1 MKRAP
6 TRLIYTI
13 LADDRPIVAFEASGR
28 EAAGLCKEKWFRAE
42 LSALNSN
49 GGPICRTGSK
59 LQTRLAIEEEIAS
72 YWQGSKEADDS
83 DGLLFVYLI
92 DLDGA

>member
-28 EAAGLCKEKWFRAE
+28 EAAELCKEKWFRAE

-72 YWQGSKEADDS
+72 YWQGSKEADE
-83 DGLLFVYLI
+83 L
-92 DLDGA
+92 